1 MQITITEVQRRM
13 LQELVE
19 ERIRDLHPTIRRSR
33 VSSVTDSLKKDLE
46 DFQELLTTLSE
57 SRPEPVG

>member
-1 MQITITEVQRRM
+1 MQITITEAQRRM

-46 DFQELLTTLSE
+46 DFQELLKTLSE
-57 SRPEPVG
+57 SRPEPVA